1 MRTAHGLPLSQL
13 ESMTLSYIPLF
24 AATYFF
30 WWIKPK
36 DIKTPSI
43 VELPNMLPEQR
54 IVFESMAISNKF
66 DDEGLEEQV
75 SLWNVWYL
83 TPRVF
88 EKEAE
93 DRAAKISKVIPANQN
108 RVVTRREERSEQKID
123 DEIDVEEATSQDPAT
138 PQILTAAKETVLS
151 HWDPELY
158 HSKLWPVICLFG
170 VSFGALHLI
179 SWNTMFPTIVELWLW
194 RIAALVSIFSML
206 IFMYFEKFVFRW
218 GGLLTI
224 VSMLSPVFSSLAASS

>member
-1 MRTAHGLPLSQL
+1 MDAVPEDEKRLRKNRGRRVQAYTCLLHQHACSKIPNGAWGQVIWPNQYTWLLQQRLIDWRDHESWGLDERVIRDKSNADSAVKLVAFCQVLWFVAQSIMRTAHGLPLSQL

-30 WWIKPK
+30 WWLKPK

-54 IVFESMAISNKF
+54 VFFESMAISNKF

-88 EKEAE
+88 
-93 DRAAKISKVIPANQN
+93 
-108 RVVTRREERSEQKID
+108 
-123 DEIDVEEATSQDPAT
+123 
-138 PQILTAAKETVLS
+138 
-151 HWDPELY
+151 
-158 HSKLWPVICLFG
+158 
-170 VSFGALHLI
+170 
-179 SWNTMFPTIVELWLW
+179 
-194 RIAALVSIFSML
+194 
-206 IFMYFEKFVFRW
+206 
-218 GGLLTI
+218 
-224 VSMLSPVFSSLAASS
+224 

>member
-30 WWIKPK
+30 WWLKPK

-54 IVFESMAISNKF
+54 VFFESMAISNKF

-88 EKEAE
+88 
-93 DRAAKISKVIPANQN
+93 
-108 RVVTRREERSEQKID
+108 
-123 DEIDVEEATSQDPAT
+123 
-138 PQILTAAKETVLS
+138 
-151 HWDPELY
+151 
-158 HSKLWPVICLFG
+158 
-170 VSFGALHLI
+170 
-179 SWNTMFPTIVELWLW
+179 
-194 RIAALVSIFSML
+194 
-206 IFMYFEKFVFRW
+206 
-218 GGLLTI
+218 
-224 VSMLSPVFSSLAASS
+224 